1 MYSFASK
8 KTFIFKIPSVCLEY
22 FRKMNQTVGFIRITI
37 VYISENYI
45 MSYTL
50 VKMGDGS
57 VSDRFSYVS
66 EGRCH

>member
-1 MYSFASK
+1 
-8 KTFIFKIPSVCLEY
+8 
-22 FRKMNQTVGFIRITI
+22 MNQTVGFIRITI
-37 VYISENYI
+37 VYIRENYI